1 MEFDESKLRHEDR
14 WILQM
19 VNEGVK
25 YVTEQL
31 DKFELGLA
39 GQKVYELIWDVY
51 CDWYIEMVKSRL
63 YGDDEEDKR
72 IARYVLTKVLKD
84 LLKFLHPFMPFI
96 TEEIWGVLPHE
107 DGKTGRDAMLI
118 RAEWPEYTEAL
129 NFPAETE
136 KLEMAMSIIKA
147 IRNIRAEAEAA
158 PSKKL
163 SAVILCGDGR
173 EDVVRAGERYIEK
186 LANIT
191 QITFIR
197 DKKDVPEE
205 TMSAVVDGAEVYIPL
220 DELMDYGAE
229 LDRLT
234 KEKKRLEGEVKRAA
248 GKLNNEGFVSKAPA
262 KVVEE
267 EKAKKEM
274 YEDMLAKVADR
285 LAIVEAKLK

>member
-1 MEFDESKLRHEDR
+1 
-14 WILQM
+14 
-19 VNEGVK
+19 
-25 YVTEQL
+25 
-31 DKFELGLA
+31 
-39 GQKVYELIWDVY
+39 
-51 CDWYIEMVKSRL
+51 
-63 YGDDEEDKR
+63 
-72 IARYVLTKVLKD
+72 
-84 LLKFLHPFMPFI
+84 MPFI
-96 TEEIWGVLPHE
+96 TEEIWSYLPQAEPEE
-107 DGKTGRDAMLI
+107 DNPHNFIILTD
-118 RAEWPEYTEAL
+118 WPQFTEEL

-163 SAVILCGDGR
+163 SAVILCGEGR
-173 EDVVRAGERYIEK
+173 DAVVKAGERYIKK

-191 QITFIR
+191 QITFIA

-220 DELMDYGAE
+220 DELMDYKAE

-248 GKLNNEGFVSKAPA
+248 GKLSNEGFVSKAPA
-262 KVVEE
+262 KLIEE
-267 EKAKKEM
+267 EKAKKAM

>member
-1 MEFDESKLRHEDR
+1 
-14 WILQM
+14 
-19 VNEGVK
+19 
-25 YVTEQL
+25 
-31 DKFELGLA
+31 
-39 GQKVYELIWDVY
+39 
-51 CDWYIEMVKSRL
+51 
-63 YGDDEEDKR
+63 
-72 IARYVLTKVLKD
+72 
-84 LLKFLHPFMPFI
+84 
-96 TEEIWGVLPHE
+96 
-107 DGKTGRDAMLI
+107 
-118 RAEWPEYTEAL
+118 
-129 NFPAETE
+129 
-136 KLEMAMSIIKA
+136 MAMSIIKA

-158 PSKKL
+158 PGKKL
-163 SAVILCGDGR
+163 SAVILCGEGR
-173 EDVVRAGERYIEK
+173 EAVVKAGSRYIQN

-191 QITFIR
+191 NITYIS

-220 DELMDYGAE
+220 DELMDYQAE

-248 GKLNNEGFVSKAPA
+248 GKLSNEGFVSKAPA